1 LECRGDFMG
10 INIKYYTISIA
21 AIFISLGIGIFIG
34 FNMNGQEIYLKQHQI
49 LVDSLENRFVEFKK
63 EKENLEE
70 NIQNLNIEK
79 EKLSIFVGNMF
90 YEVVY
95 NKLEGLNIA
104 IVETTDHYFYDDIN
118 ETLKLS
124 GAFIPVHIKYMDK
137 IYGVTEEQL
146 QEINLLT
153 GEVLEESGD
162 LINFINNEIIDSLV
176 SGNINYVLDFLI
188 EREFIQYDYNFN
200 ELGNLDSVIVTG
212 GNAGNG
218 EYDAEQL
225 NVGLIKGLQERQF
238 KVIGAERLNIQQTHI
253 PAFKDLNIST
263 VDNVDNRMGKISLVY
278 LLEGAR
284 GHYGEKSTADSLA
297 PFVVIDPSGE

>member
-1 LECRGDFMG
+1 MG

-200 ELGNLDSVIVTG
+200 ELGNLDSVIV
-212 GNAGNG
+212 
-218 EYDAEQL
+218 L
-225 NVGLIKGLQERQF
+225 SLI
-238 KVIGAERLNIQQTHI
+238 HI
-253 PAFKDLNIST
+253 
-263 VDNVDNRMGKISLVY
+263 
-278 LLEGAR
+278 
-284 GHYGEKSTADSLA
+284 
-297 PFVVIDPSGE
+297 

>member
-1 LECRGDFMG
+1 
-10 INIKYYTISIA
+10 
-21 AIFISLGIGIFIG
+21 
-34 FNMNGQEIYLKQHQI
+34 
-49 LVDSLENRFVEFKK
+49 
-63 EKENLEE
+63 
-70 NIQNLNIEK
+70 
-79 EKLSIFVGNMF
+79 
-90 YEVVY
+90 
-95 NKLEGLNIA
+95 
-104 IVETTDHYFYDDIN
+104 
-118 ETLKLS
+118 
-124 GAFIPVHIKYMDK
+124 
-137 IYGVTEEQL
+137 
-146 QEINLLT
+146 
-153 GEVLEESGD
+153 
-162 LINFINNEIIDSLV
+162 V